1 MTDTNRERLVVT
13 GPIPDELRNLLS
25 QSHELVELADAKEG
39 EPFRIAVTTSMKGFD
54 AATMDR
60 IPGLK
65 MIACNGVGLDKIDL
79 PAAEQRGIRVNNTPG
94 VLTEDVADTAIGLM
108 FAIARRI
115 VEADRFVRAHRWGSE
130 KMPLSRRISGGSLGV
145 VGMGQIGQAIARRGQ
160 GLGMTVRYT
169 TPNAKPELSWEHVA
183 DAATLAEQSDV
194 LILACPGGPQTAG
207 MIDRTVLEKL
217 GPRGFLINIARGEVV
232 DEEALIEALTAHSI
246 GGAALDVYRSEPNID
261 PRFFDLDNVVLQ
273 PHYAGLTAETRADIA
288 SKLDRDI
295 AAFLAGTV

>member
-1 MTDTNRERLVVT
+1 MTDKNRERLVVT

-25 QSHELVELADAKEG
+25 QSHDLVELADAQPG

-54 AATMDR
+54 SATMDR
-60 IPGLK
+60 IPGLA

-115 VEADRFVRAHRWGSE
+115 VEADRFVRAYRWGPE

-145 VGMGQIGQAIARRGQ
+145 VGMGAIGQAIARRGN

-169 TPNAKPELSWEHVA
+169 TPRAKPELPWEHVA

-207 MIDRTVLEKL
+207 MINRQVLEKL

-232 DEEALIEALTAHSI
+232 DEEALIEALAAHRI
-246 GGAALDVYRSEPNID
+246 GGAALDVYRSEPDID

-295 AAFLAGTV
+295 AAFLAGTI